1 MRPHL
6 TQSCFTHCVIRFH
19 TSSFSFERASG
30 KPKPFGFS
38 RSEKLRHRGGFG
50 LPGAPAQKKMDKGQ
64 YPLSAKRKCHA
75 NIPAANILTLLPA
88 AGARKGGFLKKAP
101 FQSRKNFSATVAEP
115 WVCAPK
121 VAHQPASRTAGAPAA
136 RRRRDVG
143 RAHSKLRASL
153 LAAPQGVPQKGKRR
167 ADVPHRI
174 CAGFALYGQ
183 IAVIADF
190 P

>member
-1 MRPHL
+1 MQLSESVGCIQRMFAPNTVRGIPYAPAL
-6 TQSCFTHCVIRFH
+6 TERTFFHSVIRFH
-19 TSSFSFERASG
+19 SSSFSFERAPG

-136 RRRRDVG
+136 GGIRKAPRKKV
-143 RAHSKLRASL
+143 S
-153 LAAPQGVPQKGKRR
+153 AARMSPTGSAPVSRSTVR
-167 ADVPHRI
+167 
-174 CAGFALYGQ
+174 
-183 IAVIADF
+183 
-190 P
+190 

>member
-1 MRPHL
+1 MQLSESVGCIQRMFAPNTVRGIPYAPAL
-6 TQSCFTHCVIRFH
+6 TERTFFHSVIRFH
-19 TSSFSFERASG
+19 SSSFSFERVPG

-88 AGARKGGFLKKAP
+88 ARRAKRGLFEKSPLLN
-101 FQSRKNFSATVAEP
+101 SRKNFSANGAGKLGERTQSDVSAYSP
-115 WVCAPK
+115 RRKAAPKCRASAPK
-121 VAHQPASRTAGAPAA
+121 VTYQSIRPAA

-143 RAHSKLRASL
+143 
-153 LAAPQGVPQKGKRR
+153 
-167 ADVPHRI
+167 
-174 CAGFALYGQ
+174 
-183 IAVIADF
+183 
-190 P
+190 